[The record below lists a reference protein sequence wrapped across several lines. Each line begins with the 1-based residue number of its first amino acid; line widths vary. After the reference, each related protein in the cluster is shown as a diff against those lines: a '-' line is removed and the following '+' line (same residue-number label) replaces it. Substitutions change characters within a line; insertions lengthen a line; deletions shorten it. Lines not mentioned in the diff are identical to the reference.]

1 MNPRVPITVAAMAL
15 IAVTAAAPVPA
26 DPVPPAPPPPAVDPA
41 MTRTGLLSI
50 DRVGPGRERLSIA
63 SAAMRRIITVDVL
76 RGRGAPP
83 RPVLYQLDGVEGA
96 DACERVASVQV
107 PVGADR
113 GRHREEQDDEGTRG
127 RANGPAPVA
136 VEDGHAASSSAMAIR
151 GSGLASSTAYDS
163 DRT

>member
-76 RGRGAPP
+76 RGSGAAP
-83 RPVLYQLDGVEGA
+83 RPVLYQLDRDDRAPPPARASTSGA
-96 DACERVASVQV
+96 R
-107 PVGADR
+107 PG
-113 GRHREEQDDEGTRG
+113 
-127 RANGPAPVA
+127 
-136 VEDGHAASSSAMAIR
+136 
-151 GSGLASSTAYDS
+151 
-163 DRT
+163 